1 MPEANASHN
10 QSLIIALKMWLSK
23 QDGNAF
29 VVGPNRI
36 CALFKQ
42 SFSPSGL
49 ISNKKRLE
57 QARGPG
63 LGEEPAEPLP
73 RTTGDPVVVNPVRG
87 SAKQVLCCPVAARES
102 VNYFK

>member
-1 MPEANASHN
+1 MV
-10 QSLIIALKMWLSK
+10 K
-23 QDGNAF
+23 QTGRKRLCGGA
-29 VVGPNRI
+29 
-36 CALFKQ
+36 KQ
-42 SFSPSGL
+42 NLCGVQTEYFPSGL

-63 LGEEPAEPLP
+63 LGEDPAEPLP
-73 RTTGDPVVVNPVRG
+73 RTTGDPVVVNPVRR